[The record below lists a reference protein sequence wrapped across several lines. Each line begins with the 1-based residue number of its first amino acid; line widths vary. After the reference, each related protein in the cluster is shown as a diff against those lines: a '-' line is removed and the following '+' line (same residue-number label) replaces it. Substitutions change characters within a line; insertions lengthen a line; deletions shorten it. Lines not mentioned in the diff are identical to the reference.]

1 MMQGRLNLVD
11 GECMSAESI
20 SPMTIEE
27 YLAGERTS
35 PAKHEFLNGQVYA
48 LAGASRNH
56 NLIVANLI
64 AELHSQL
71 KQRSCTVFPSDL
83 RIKISAT
90 GLYTYPDVSVVC
102 GETWFDDSHQDTLL
116 NPTLIIEVLSPSTEH
131 YDRGGKFQH
140 YRQIPSLREYL
151 LVAQEPYHIEH
162 YSRQAANQWLLSEID
177 DPQAVL
183 ELRSIQCRL
192 TVQEVYA
199 KL

>member
-1 MMQGRLNLVD
+1 MQGRLNLVD
-11 GECMSAESI
+11 GECMRAESI

-102 GETWFDDSHQDTLL
+102 GET
-116 NPTLIIEVLSPSTEH
+116 
-131 YDRGGKFQH
+131 
-140 YRQIPSLREYL
+140 
-151 LVAQEPYHIEH
+151 
-162 YSRQAANQWLLSEID
+162 
-177 DPQAVL
+177 
-183 ELRSIQCRL
+183 
-192 TVQEVYA
+192 
-199 KL
+199 

>member
-1 MMQGRLNLVD
+1 
-11 GECMSAESI
+11 MSAESI
-20 SPMTIEE
+20 SSMTIEE

-56 NLIVANLI
+56 NLIVVNLI

-71 KQRSCTVFPSDL
+71 KQRSCSVFPSDL

-151 LVAQEPYHIEH
+151 LVAQDPYHIEH

-199 KL
+199 KI

>member
-1 MMQGRLNLVD
+1 MMQVGLDLVD
-11 GECMSAESI
+11 GKCMSAESI
-20 SPMTIEE
+20 NSISVEE

-35 PAKHEFLNGQVYA
+35 PTKHEFLAGQAYA

-71 KQRSCTVFPSDL
+71 KQRACTVFPSDL

-116 NPTLIIEVLSPSTEH
+116 NPTIIIEVLSPSTEH

-140 YRQIPSLREYL
+140 YRQIPALREYL
-151 LVAQEPYHIEH
+151 LIAQDPYHIEY
-162 YSRQAANQWLLSEID
+162 YSRQSANQWLLSEID

-183 ELRSIQCRL
+183 ELRSIQCTL
-192 TVQEVYA
+192 KVEEIYA
-199 KL
+199 KV